1 MENDTRQTIARN
13 MGLMWVPHEVIHL
26 KDLGLDDWPRTALG
40 KLLKLNLRKLVHQ
53 RYHDNLA
60 RVSSEMAHKSDKSDH
75 QHWRAHVLS
84 LWARAVG
91 VENESLDLRK
101 PVSDFADSP
110 TVARVRGQI
119 RREVPGQERL
129 SARDMA
135 ENETVAKQ
143 IGLVLRRLNGN
154 GDVEEESEM
163 GGNQTGP
170 PDVDGMVG
178 VADTL
183 ESSHC

>member
-1 MENDTRQTIARN
+1 
-13 MGLMWVPHEVIHL
+13 
-26 KDLGLDDWPRTALG
+26 
-40 KLLKLNLRKLVHQ
+40 
-53 RYHDNLA
+53 
-60 RVSSEMAHKSDKSDH
+60 
-75 QHWRAHVLS
+75 LS

-101 PVSDFADSP
+101 PISDFADSL

-143 IGLVLRRLNGN
+143 IGLVLRRLDGIE
-154 GDVEEESEM
+154 DASDEAEM
-163 GGNQTGP
+163 
-170 PDVDGMVG
+170 D
-178 VADTL
+178 AD
-183 ESSHC
+183 